1 MDVSHRKQLSLSLF
15 MWRSHCKTTE
25 TMGLQYLISLIFLA
39 QPFLIQSG
47 FQQHQSI
54 LCDYETNETTTAC
67 LQDDSCS
74 WKVDL
79 QTCSTLQMYCIENDV
94 LRAESFCSSSKDCGF
109 QETFPDYL
117 NGHLNCKVTKV
128 KNKYGIECVLDVAC
142 GNEKH
147 VCATPKACHWNPSQQ
162 FKDINDARCTLK
174 HDVSQCIKAHPKWN
188 LTEHLNCTI
197 TPAEQNNGAEIGG
210 HRRMEKDQSCDN
222 TTTDTL
228 GPGCIISI
236 ALNVCGILLAIGVI
250 ANCIKHKKPQNNQN
264 QPPRATEL
272 EKLQPLQ
279 GVQSNSTQA
288 PSPPARSDV

>member
-1 MDVSHRKQLSLSLF
+1 MDVRHRKQLSLSLF
-15 MWRSHCKTTE
+15 MCRSHCKTTE

-54 LCDYETNETTTAC
+54 LCDYETNETTIAC

-79 QTCSTLQMYCIENDV
+79 LTCSTLQMYCIENDV

-117 NGHLNCKVTKV
+117 NGLLNCKVTKV
-128 KNKYGIECVLDVAC
+128 NNKYGIECVLDVAC

-162 FKDINDARCTLK
+162 FMDINDARCTLK

-188 LTEHLNCTI
+188 LTEQLNCTI
-197 TPAEQNNGAEIGG
+197 TPAEQNNGSEIRGYS
-210 HRRMEKDQSCDN
+210 RMEKDQSCDN

-228 GPGCIISI
+228 NPGCISSI
-236 ALNVCGILLAIGVI
+236 AINGILLLAMFVVI
-250 ANCIKHKKPQNNQN
+250 CIKLKRAQNNQN
-264 QPPRATEL
+264 QPPGATQLEEL
-272 EKLQPLQ
+272 QTLQ
-279 GVQSNSTQA
+279 GGQSNSTQA
-288 PSPPARSDV
+288 RSDV